1 MAKAEADAMASVVV
15 LEEDLGLDDD
25 DDVTTV
31 DEVAVDAL
39 LRRRG
44 KPMNEAC

>member
-1 MAKAEADAMASVVV
+1 MAKAEADAMASVAV
-15 LEEDLGLDDD
+15 LQNDLGLAA
-25 DDVTTV
+25 DDVTRV

-44 KPMNEAC
+44 KPMSEAR

>member
-25 DDVTTV
+25 DVTTV

-44 KPMNEAC
+44 KPMSEAR